1 MGRKLIYPI
10 AWCLCHCAMVSAQDV
25 FISPVFEVLEQERSS
40 PRMMGASLAFR
51 FPFGADRYVFE
62 VRPGI
67 LQSEWMDLPDAYERR
82 DKRVG
87 GSIAFLRTQ
96 RLNAFSVDYGLVA
109 GWHRRTISL
118 HHHSASEVLA
128 YQTLGQACNWPY
140 VTRDHRSFNRSFH
153 SVHTTSIHWTMWIR
167 SSPASPLPK
176 GSGVLLSGSE
186 SFWGYLPPLDH
197 KLPEGRVFD
206 PACRESFPKM
216 ITPPSPPAA
225 GAAGAR
231 KALRSPTKLTFRVRS
246 PG

>member
-62 VRPGI
+62 VMPGI

-128 YQTLGQACNWPY
+128 YQTLGAGMQVALRYSRSPVVQPILSLSPY
-140 VTRDHRSFNRSFH
+140 YEH
-153 SVHTTSIHWTMWIR
+153 
-167 SSPASPLPK
+167 
-176 GSGVLLSGSE
+176 
-186 SFWGYLPPLDH
+186 PLDDVDPELSSLAPAQGLWGVVVRLGIVLG
-197 KLPEGRVFD
+197 LPT
-206 PACRESFPKM
+206 PAGSQAP
-216 ITPPSPPAA
+216 
-225 GAAGAR
+225 
-231 KALRSPTKLTFRVRS
+231 
-246 PG
+246 

>member
-51 FPFGADRYVFE
+51 FPLGADRYVFE

-87 GSIAFLRTQ
+87 GSIAFLRTH
-96 RLNAFSVDYGLVA
+96 RLKAFSVDYGLEA

-118 HHHSASEVLA
+118 HHHSESEVLA
-128 YQTLGQACNWPY
+128 YQTLGAGMQVALRYSRSPVVQPILSLSPY
-140 VTRDHRSFNRSFH
+140 YEH
-153 SVHTTSIHWTMWIR
+153 
-167 SSPASPLPK
+167 
-176 GSGVLLSGSE
+176 
-186 SFWGYLPPLDH
+186 PLDDVDPELSSLAPAQGLWGVDVRLGIVLG
-197 KLPEGRVFD
+197 LPT
-206 PACRESFPKM
+206 PAGSQAP
-216 ITPPSPPAA
+216 
-225 GAAGAR
+225 
-231 KALRSPTKLTFRVRS
+231 
-246 PG
+246 

>member
-1 MGRKLIYPI
+1 MALKRDGIAGRYRCITIRRPRSWRIKR
-10 AWCLCHCAMVSAQDV
+10 WG
-25 FISPVFEVLEQERSS
+25 PVC
-40 PRMMGASLAFR
+40 
-51 FPFGADRYVFE
+51 
-62 VRPGI
+62 
-67 LQSEWMDLPDAYERR
+67 
-82 DKRVG
+82 K
-87 GSIAFLRTQ
+87 
-96 RLNAFSVDYGLVA
+96 
-109 GWHRRTISL
+109 
-118 HHHSASEVLA
+118 
-128 YQTLGQACNWPY
+128 WPY

-167 SSPASPLPK
+167 STPALPLPK
-176 GSGVLLSGSE
+176 GSGVLMSGSE

-246 PG
+246 PGWLNPSATRRRVGTGRWRLVPIGSHGRVPCLIEP

>member
-62 VRPGI
+62 VMPGI

-96 RLNAFSVDYGLVA
+96 RLNAFSVDYGLEA

-118 HHHSASEVLA
+118 HHHSESEVLA
-128 YQTLGQACNWPY
+128 YQTLGAGMQVALRYSRSPVVQPILSLSPY
-140 VTRDHRSFNRSFH
+140 YEH
-153 SVHTTSIHWTMWIR
+153 
-167 SSPASPLPK
+167 
-176 GSGVLLSGSE
+176 
-186 SFWGYLPPLDH
+186 PLDDVDPELSSLAPAQGLWGVDVRLGIVLG
-197 KLPEGRVFD
+197 LPT
-206 PACRESFPKM
+206 PAGSQAP
-216 ITPPSPPAA
+216 
-225 GAAGAR
+225 
-231 KALRSPTKLTFRVRS
+231 
-246 PG
+246 

>member
-62 VRPGI
+62 VMPGI

-96 RLNAFSVDYGLVA
+96 RLNAFSVDYGLEA

-118 HHHSASEVLA
+118 HHHSESEVLA
-128 YQTLGQACNWPY
+128 YQTLGAGMQVALRYSRSPVVQPILSLSPY
-140 VTRDHRSFNRSFH
+140 YEH
-153 SVHTTSIHWTMWIR
+153 
-167 SSPASPLPK
+167 
-176 GSGVLLSGSE
+176 
-186 SFWGYLPPLDH
+186 PLDDVDPELSSLAPAQGLWGVVVRLGIVLG
-197 KLPEGRVFD
+197 LPT
-206 PACRESFPKM
+206 PAGSQAP
-216 ITPPSPPAA
+216 
-225 GAAGAR
+225 
-231 KALRSPTKLTFRVRS
+231 
-246 PG
+246 